1 MLVKY
6 FFEIHGK
13 DHVFGLLG
21 SAATKKAGNFPILT
35 KNLLKISSG
44 FRLIT
49 SQTVVSRL
57 ASVSPSLYDTIPST
71 SIFFATIYKRK
82 RLYRTHFLRYS
93 ITTLKLLCRTFLH

>member
-44 FRLIT
+44 FRLINVET
-49 SQTVVSRL
+49 SCGQWS
-57 ASVSPSLYDTIPST
+57 ASLVACNFTTIPST
-71 SIFFATIYKRK
+71 SVQVIN
-82 RLYRTHFLRYS
+82 L
-93 ITTLKLLCRTFLH
+93 